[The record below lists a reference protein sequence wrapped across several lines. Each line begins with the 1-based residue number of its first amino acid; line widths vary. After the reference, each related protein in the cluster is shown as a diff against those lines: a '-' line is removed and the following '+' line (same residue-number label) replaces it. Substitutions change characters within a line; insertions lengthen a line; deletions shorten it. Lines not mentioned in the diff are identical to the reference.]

1 MTEPSLFD
9 DGPFAP
15 CPAPF
20 NMAAHTFAP
29 SAPAARAPE
38 RLSLEVIGA
47 DGRRAERWTHGALA
61 DAVRRS
67 AGGLRARGVAKGD
80 RILLR
85 LGNSSDFPILFF
97 AANALGA
104 IPVPVSALLT
114 AAEIAP
120 VLADLAPALILH
132 DSDLA
137 LPDGHGVAVL
147 GPAEI
152 ADLRHADPVDFAL
165 TAPDDP
171 AFIVYT
177 SGTGGR
183 PKGVVHAQRAAWAR
197 RMMWDGWYGLTPDD
211 RVLHAGAFN
220 WTYTLG
226 AGLTDPWAIGAAALI
241 HAGPPDRHVWPRL
254 AAAHRATIF
263 AAAPGVY
270 RQMLD
275 APDLASGFASLRH
288 GLSAGEALPASVRE
302 AWSAATDR
310 PIYEALGMSE
320 VSTYVSFSPT
330 TPTLPGRAG
339 RPQPGRRVAI
349 LGDAGGE
356 PVPRGEAGLLAV
368 SRRDPGLML
377 GYWNRPE
384 ETDATFRG
392 EWFVTGDRARMEP
405 DDAITYLGRADDLMT
420 SGGYRVSPQEVE
432 DALLLHPGIID
443 AGVTEIEIRPG
454 VTVIAAFCVPRGAR
468 LDPNALAAHC
478 ARHLAR
484 YKCPRAFHALET
496 LPRATNGK
504 LQRRRLR
511 EVKTRP

>member
-1 MTEPSLFD
+1 MPEPSLFD

-15 CPAPF
+15 CPVPF
-20 NMAAHTFAP
+20 NMAAHTFA
-29 SAPAARAPE
+29 SAALAPE
-38 RLSLEVIGA
+38 RPALEVIGA
-47 DGRRAERWTHGALA
+47 DGRRSESWTHGAIA
-61 DAVRRS
+61 ETVRRT
-67 AGGLRARGVAKGD
+67 AGGLAARGVAEGD

-104 IPVPVSALLT
+104 VPVPVSPLLT

-120 VLADLAPALILH
+120 ILADLAPALILH
-132 DSDLA
+132 DPTLA
-137 LPDGHGVAVL
+137 LPDGHGIPVI
-147 GPAEI
+147 GPAVI
-152 ADLRHADPVDFAL
+152 GDLRGADPVEFAP

-226 AGLTDPWAIGAAALI
+226 AGLTDPWAVGATALI
-241 HAGPPDRHVWPRL
+241 HAGPPNRRAWPLL

-275 APDLASGFASLRH
+275 APDLAAGFATLRH
-288 GLSAGEALPASVRE
+288 GLSAGEVLPQAVQE
-302 AWSAATDR
+302 AWTASTGR

-320 VSTYVSFSPT
+320 ISTYISFSPS
-330 TPTLPGRAG
+330 TPTIPGRAG
-339 RPQPGRRVAI
+339 RPQSGRRVAI
-349 LGDAGGE
+349 LGDATE
-356 PVPRGEAGLLAV
+356 IPVPRGEAGPLAV

-377 GYWNRPE
+377 GYWNRPG
-384 ETDATFRG
+384 ETAASFRG

-405 DDAITYLGRADDLMT
+405 DGTITYLGRADDLMT
-420 SGGYRVSPQEVE
+420 TGGYRVSPQEVE
-432 DALLLHPGIID
+432 DALLLHPGIVD
-443 AGVTEIEIRPG
+443 AGVTDVEIRPG
-454 VTVIAAFCVPRGAR
+454 VRIIAAFYVAAGPPPGAE
-468 LDPNALAAHC
+468 ALAAHC

-511 EVKTRP
+511 EVQTRP